1 MNPKFETLIAESTLR
16 ARVAELGAA
25 ISQDY
30 ADGNLLL
37 LCILRGGVVF
47 LADLMRNISLPLTVD
62 FMALSSYASGARAS
76 AGTVRI
82 TMDASTSITDRDVL
96 IVEDIVD
103 SGHTLKA
110 VLELLAA
117 RRPRSL
123 QVCVLLD
130 KTERREVT
138 VPLKYIGFSI
148 PNRFVV
154 GYGLDMDDQYRNL
167 PYIGIVPGD

>member
-117 RRPRSL
+117 RHPRSL